1 MRIDIRKFS
10 LILLVAVFAAQAW
23 VNPEYIEE
31 GFHGALKEFRAGD
44 YKKAGDSFSSI
55 LIDSR
60 GTPYYAMTYFMLGL
74 SYYKAGDYDASA
86 RQFGDFAGKLP
97 DNPATGNAWVY
108 KGNSHYHQNEYL
120 EAIKAYLNAMD
131 SPSTNSQTRDVATKS
146 VRALLWGYLTKD
158 QLTIVG
164 DYAEGPSSQLVDY
177 IRVKRHEHSAEY
189 SRALEIASRSLTR
202 RPEGIYADS
211 LKSFSNR
218 ISKDLSE
225 NLTLAVLAP
234 KTGEY
239 SDFGQSL
246 INGVSLAVDKFK
258 QSSRKNIDLIIE
270 DTGADIL
277 VGAYAAKSIF
287 NRRPPAALIGP
298 LVSDVSVSV
307 GAFCHQYSVPMVS
320 PTASKDGLAGLSPYI
335 FQVAI
340 PPSVGAA
347 KLAEYAYNFAGIA
360 RFSALAPNDALGRKT
375 VAIFAK
381 TVEDLGGEMVSIS
394 YYSEGT
400 MDFSENLKEIREPY
414 YKEMERQCARA
425 ETTDTR
431 FYKPDG
437 TMRKEN
443 EWIVHIPAIFVPG
456 YYEDLINILPQV
468 PFNYIKTRL
477 LGANGWIIDEIR
489 RMEASYIDSAI
500 VVADNFWAD
509 TENPR
514 WEGFAREYRKS
525 YGYDP
530 DRIAALAYDAA
541 NIVCAGLESGAI
553 TAEQMRDYL
562 AGVSGHNGVSGDISF
577 DPDGTNIDANIV
589 IFDRKTP
596 KRIEMR

>member
-1 MRIDIRKFS
+1 MRIDIKKYS
-10 LILLVAVFAAQAW
+10 LILLIAAFAAQAW

-44 YKKAGDSFSSI
+44 YNKAEDSFSNI

-74 SYYKAGDYDASA
+74 SSYKAGDYDAA
-86 RQFGDFAGKLP
+86 TRQFGDFAGKLP
-97 DNPATGNAWVY
+97 DSPATGNAWVY
-108 KGNSHYHQNEYL
+108 KGNAHYHRKEYL
-120 EAIKAYLNAMD
+120 EAIKAYLNAID

-146 VRALLWGYLTKD
+146 VKSLLWGYLTKD

-164 DYAEGPSSQLVDY
+164 DYAEGSSSQLVDY
-177 IRVKRHEHSAEY
+177 VRVKRHEHSAEY

-202 RPEGIYADS
+202 RPEGVYADS

-239 SDFGQSL
+239 ADFGQSL
-246 INGVSLAVDKFK
+246 INGVNLAVEKFK
-258 QSSRKNIDLIIE
+258 LSSRKNIDLIIE

-307 GAFCHQYSVPMVS
+307 GAFCNQYNVPMVS

-335 FQVAI
+335 FQIAT
-340 PPSVGAA
+340 PPSVGAS
-347 KLAEYAYNFAGIA
+347 KLAEYAYNYAGIA

-400 MDFSENLKEIREPY
+400 VDFSENLKEIREPY

-437 TMRKEN
+437 TMRKED
-443 EWIVHIPAIFVPG
+443 EWIVHIPAIFIPG

-477 LGANGWIIDEIR
+477 LGTNGWIIDEVR

-525 YGYDP
+525 FGNAP

-541 NIVCAGLESGAI
+541 NIVCAGIESGAI

-562 AGVSGHNGVSGDISF
+562 SGVSEYRGVSGDISF

-596 KRIEMR
+596 KRIEMK